1 LLVFYRFRVTEQA
14 INAIYL
20 LGEHPDIICGD
31 IIKRKATLVF
41 DLKTLDDENY
51 MEIDEESILTNQ
63 EPFLVHPLHLSQ
75 LVFIV
80 GHVAIKQI
88 VHLEV
93 IEAEWKRRKA
103 EAESKGILV
112 LFIKDKK
119 KKKKKFYDKYHVFFL

>member
-1 LLVFYRFRVTEQA
+1 MLS
-14 INAIYL
+14 
-20 LGEHPDIICGD
+20 EHPDILCGD

-41 DLKTLDDENY
+41 DLKISDNENY
-51 MEIDEESILTNQ
+51 MEIDEESILTSQ
-63 EPFLVHPLHLSQ
+63 EPFLANPLHLSQ

-103 EAESKGILV
+103 EAESKGIYINFHIEKRKGL
-112 LFIKDKK
+112 
-119 KKKKKFYDKYHVFFL
+119 YDEYHVVFFIING